1 MIEICKL
8 AQEKGF
14 TPKTV
19 STQVTFRYYTENGKN
34 LMINDMC
41 KYLLLC
47 EIQSWAS
54 ITRNLEIISHKYKT
68 INLPRTFKYKTDKGY
83 SENYNSYREALEA
96 GLKEILDG
104 VE

>member
-1 MIEICKL
+1 MELICKL

-47 EIQSWAS
+47 EIQYWVQEELNTNLS
-54 ITRNLEIISHKYKT
+54 IYLENSKWIWR
-68 INLPRTFKYKTDKGY
+68 INKDDFETWN
-83 SENYNSYREALEA
+83 SENNYKQALEA
-96 GLKEILDG
+96 GLKEILK
-104 VE
+104 

>member
-19 STQVTFRYYTENGKN
+19 STQVTFRNYTENGKN

-41 KYLLLC
+41 RYLLLC
-47 EIQSWAS
+47 EIQFWAREKLS
-54 ITRNLEIISHKYKT
+54 IDVRVCRKYRWYVLFEDRQYYDEI
-68 INLPRTFKYKTDKGY
+68 NY
-83 SENYNSYREALEA
+83 SSYREALEA
-96 GLKEILDG
+96 GLKEIL
-104 VE
+104 E